1 MSILMTIR
9 IALKALA
16 RNKLRTGLTMLG
28 MIIGVAAVI
37 AMVALGTGARAMI
50 EDQIRAAGTNLITIY
65 AGSFNAP
72 GGVRGGIGT
81 SVRLRPEDV
90 DAIRDLPAV
99 QYIAESVDTRAQM
112 IYGNQNWNT
121 RIEGTNVDLPAI
133 RSWPVKYGSFF
144 SEEDVR
150 AATKVVVLG
159 SNVADTLFG
168 ENVDP
173 TDMQVRLRNHVFRVV
188 GVMTS
193 KGSSGGGMN
202 MDDQVFIPYTT
213 LMKKLTGQ
221 QYLSRIYVSAIS
233 ADHMQPAI
241 QQITEALRAAHN
253 LAPGEED
260 DFIIQTLDDIVA
272 VRTQATTTMT
282 NLLAGIAGVSLVV
295 GGIGIMNIMLV
306 SVAERTR
313 EIGVR
318 KALGARQRD
327 ILTQFLIEALVMSG
341 LGGMIG
347 LVVAF
352 GTSAVLTKVQDRFV
366 FIVQPESVLLAVGFS
381 LCVGV
386 FFGYYPARRAARLDP
401 IEALRYE

>member
-133 RSWPVKYGSFF
+133 RSGPVKSGSFF

-168 ENVDP
+168 EHVDP
-173 TDMQVRLRNHVFRVV
+173 TDRQLRLRHHVFRVV

-253 LAPGEED
+253 LAP
-260 DFIIQTLDDIVA
+260 
-272 VRTQATTTMT
+272 
-282 NLLAGIAGVSLVV
+282 
-295 GGIGIMNIMLV
+295 
-306 SVAERTR
+306 
-313 EIGVR
+313 
-318 KALGARQRD
+318 
-327 ILTQFLIEALVMSG
+327 
-341 LGGMIG
+341 
-347 LVVAF
+347 
-352 GTSAVLTKVQDRFV
+352 
-366 FIVQPESVLLAVGFS
+366 
-381 LCVGV
+381 
-386 FFGYYPARRAARLDP
+386 
-401 IEALRYE
+401 

>member
-306 SVAERTR
+306 SVTERTR
-313 EIGVR
+313 EIGLR
-318 KALGARQRD
+318 LAIGARSFD
-327 ILTQFLIEALVMSG
+327 VLLQFLIEAIVISIVGGG
-341 LGGMIG
+341 LGIGIGFLVSEFLRIYQGMAATIP
-347 LVVAF
+347 LN
-352 GTSAVLTKVQDRFV
+352 AVLVAVMF
-366 FIVQPESVLLAVGFS
+366 SAAVGI
-381 LCVGV
+381 
-386 FFGYYPARRAARLDP
+386 FFGFYPARKAANLDP
-401 IEALRYE
+401 IVALKYE